1 MMRSCVDSC
10 CIYTVYLG
18 PTHNGSPE
26 ISHLFSFQLR
36 NLYSY
41 SLETAVVVLF
51 GREVEMQNGVKDE
64 FTETPKVAFKGRETD
79 IPFMVT
85 SSLIQC

>member
-1 MMRSCVDSC
+1 MCD
-10 CIYTVYLG
+10 ILG
-18 PTHNGSPE
+18 SLAL
-26 ISHLFSFQLR
+26 LFDLLSFFFELR

-41 SLETAVVVLF
+41 SLETALAVLF
-51 GREVEMQNGVKDE
+51 GQEVEIQNGVKDE
-64 FTETPKVAFKGRETD
+64 FIEVTKVAFKGRETD